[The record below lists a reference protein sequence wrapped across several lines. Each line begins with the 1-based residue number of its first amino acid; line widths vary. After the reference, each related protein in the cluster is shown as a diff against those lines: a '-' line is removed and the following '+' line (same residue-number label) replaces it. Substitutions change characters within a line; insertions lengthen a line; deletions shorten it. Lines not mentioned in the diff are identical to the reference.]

1 MTTTANLA
9 ERWHKLKQQESLRIR
24 DAAERLG
31 CSELELLVGAM
42 ERADLH
48 PGLKARQITGSLAE
62 CFSRVSEL
70 GTVMALSRN
79 EAVVS
84 ETHGDYGE
92 VHQRGQAA
100 VVHSEGIDLRV
111 DFTHWHYGF
120 VVHMS
125 SHGRQLDSLQFF
137 DFDGTAVH
145 KIYLDEGSN
154 RAVFDQMK
162 AAASPQPPQLS
173 LAPAAPSPDTIGG
186 SEVDPAEL
194 RDRWRKLTNVHQ
206 FTGMLKQLD
215 VSRLAA
221 VKAVGEEFARPAAED
236 AHRRLLQAARD
247 QQIPLMVFVRSP
259 GCTQIYSG
267 PIERLSA
274 RGEYY
279 NVLDPSFNLHIR
291 ETRLAQAW
299 IVQKPTKEDTVTSI
313 EIYGDE
319 GEVCLQFFGVR
330 NDAGAEDQRWREL
343 ALSLGT

>member
-1 MTTTANLA
+1 
-9 ERWHKLKQQESLRIR
+9 
-24 DAAERLG
+24 
-31 CSELELLVGAM
+31 M
-42 ERADLH
+42 ERPDLH
-48 PGLKARQITGSLAE
+48 RGLSTRQITGSLAE

-70 GTVMALSRN
+70 GTVMALTRN

-100 VVHSEGIDLRV
+100 LVHSDGIDLRV
-111 DFTHWHYGF
+111 DFDHWHYGF

-125 SHGRQLDSLQFF
+125 SHGRELDSLQFF
-137 DFDGTAVH
+137 DCDGTAVH
-145 KIYLDEGSN
+145 KIYLEKGSN
-154 RAVFDQMK
+154 RATFDEIK
-162 AAASPQPPQLS
+162 ASASPRPPQLS
-173 LAPAAPSPDTIGG
+173 LAPAAPSPDTLGG

-206 FTGMLKQLD
+206 FTGMLKQLG

-236 AHRRLLQAARD
+236 AHRLLLQAARD
-247 QQIPLMVFVRSP
+247 RRIPLMVFVRSP
-259 GCTQIYSG
+259 GCTQIHSG

-291 ETRLAQAW
+291 ETRLAEAW

-313 EIYGDE
+313 EIYGE
-319 GEVCLQFFGVR
+319 NEEVCLQFFGVR
-330 NDAGAEDQRWREL
+330 DDGGLEDPRWREL
-343 ALSLGT
+343 ALSLGE